1 VTAAGGRGGGIEY
14 VVAPSAA
21 VQVAADVCAGGFGS
35 EGLGAVLSPQ
45 ERDASLRFSRA
56 ADRLDYAASHA
67 LFRLLAAR
75 RLGLDPAD
83 AAGLEIRRSCAGCGS
98 SEHGKPSVGGVALSM
113 SRSHGTVMA
122 ASAPAGTS
130 LGADVEQVPAAV
142 FAGFDAFALAPGE
155 RPGSD
160 HTSAEVMDA
169 GRIRLW
175 VAKEA
180 VLKAAG
186 IGLAMDPSAVRLVPA
201 GPGGTAGPG
210 SSTGGAPGTLRA
222 ECAGDPSVHG
232 LLVTSV
238 PAPAGYAAAVAAPG
252 LPGPASLPG
261 RAVSLA
267 EIFATKL
274 PAANIKRLTFG
285 YG

>member
-1 VTAAGGRGGGIEY
+1 MTTTGSRAGGIEY

-21 VQVAADVCAGGFGS
+21 VQDAAGVCAGGLGS
-35 EGLGAVLSPQ
+35 AGLGAFLSPQ
-45 ERDASLRFSRA
+45 ERDALVRFSRA

-83 AAGLEIRRSCAGCGS
+83 AAWLEIRRSCATCGS
-98 SEHGKPSVGGVALSM
+98 TEHGKPSIDGVALSM

-122 ASAPAGTS
+122 AAAPAGTS
-130 LGADVEQVPAAV
+130 LGADVEQVPNAV

-155 RPGSD
+155 QPGSE
-160 HTSAEVMDA
+160 HTSAEGADA

-186 IGLAMDPSAVRLVPA
+186 IGLAVDPSAVRLVPA

-210 SSTGGAPGTLRA
+210 SSAGEAPGTLRA
-222 ECAGDPSVHG
+222 ECADTPSVHG
-232 LLVTSV
+232 LLVTSA

-252 LPGPASLPG
+252 LPGPDSLPG

-267 EIFATKL
+267 EIFATKV
-274 PAANIKRLTFG
+274 
-285 YG
+285 